1 MYPWSA
7 TSESSTLSQT
17 FGLSAALTTP
27 FAADGSAIDIDAMVA
42 HAQRCLASG
51 CDSVTLFGTTGEGC
65 SVGSG
70 ERRAVLSS
78 FVAAGI
84 APASLVAGV
93 LVDSIEDAADQAGEA
108 LAAGV
113 RNVLLAP
120 PSYFKNVS
128 DDGLFAWFA
137 AVFAKLGGGARDVIV
152 YNIPSVT
159 MVTLSV
165 ELVGRLR
172 TAFPGIVTGVK
183 DSSGNWP
190 HTERL
195 LEAHRDLA
203 ILIGDERDLAR
214 GVRLGGQ
221 GAISGVANFLPQE
234 VRAMAV
240 EGRDDRRVEDLVE
253 ELLNYPVT
261 PAVKALVAHTTGD
274 DVWLRVRPPLVPVPA
289 ADRQRIGA
297 AFDTLFRTQAA

>member
-1 MYPWSA
+1 
-7 TSESSTLSQT
+7 LSQT

-27 FAADGSAIDIDAMVA
+27 FAAGGGAIEIDAMIA

-51 CDSVTLFGTTGEGC
+51 CDSVTVFGTTGEGC
-65 SVGSG
+65 SVGAG
-70 ERRAVLSS
+70 ERRAVLSR
-78 FVAAGI
+78 FAAAGV
-84 APASLVAGV
+84 APVSLVAGV
-93 LVDSIEDAADQAGEA
+93 LVDSVEDAADQAGEA

-113 RNVLLAP
+113 RHVLLAP

-128 DDGLFAWFA
+128 DEGLFAWFA
-137 AVFAKLGGGARDVIV
+137 AVFAKLGSGARDVIV

-165 ELVGRLR
+165 GLVGRLR

-183 DSSGNWP
+183 DSSGNWS

-221 GAISGVANFLPQE
+221 GAISGVANFLPQQ

-240 EGRDDRRVEDLVE
+240 EGRDDRRVQDLVA
-253 ELLNYPVT
+253 ELLNHPVT
-261 PAVKALVAHTTGD
+261 PAVKTLVAHTSGD
-274 DVWLRVRPPLVPVPA
+274 DVWLGVRPPLVPVPA
-289 ADRQRIGA
+289 TDRQRIA
-297 AFDTLFRTQAA
+297 SAFDTLFRTQAA